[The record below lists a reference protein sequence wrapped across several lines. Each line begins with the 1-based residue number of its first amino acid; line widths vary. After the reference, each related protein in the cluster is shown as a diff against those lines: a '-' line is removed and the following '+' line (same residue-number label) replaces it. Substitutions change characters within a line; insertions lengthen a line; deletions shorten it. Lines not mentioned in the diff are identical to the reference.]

1 MGIESIPAS
10 SVMTRNVITETHD
23 QNIQAACKIMNEN
36 NIGSVIIVKGSSAS
50 TNKRAYSNNNQE
62 PLGIITERDVVR
74 LMGLLQPHVLNIPL
88 RDLMSKPIITLSA
101 NNSIKDAIHAM
112 KLNNIRRLLIVENG
126 KMEGIITGKDIFK
139 AIINNRALIPD
150 LFVTGSQPTMDQGT
164 LFDQFSEYWLS
175 DGLQKI

>member
-10 SVMTRNVITETHD
+10 SVMTRNVITETDD
-23 QNIQAACKIMNEN
+23 QNIQAACKIMSER

-50 TNKRAYSNNNQE
+50 PNKRAYSNNNQE

-74 LMGLLQPHVLNIPL
+74 LMGLLQPHLLDIPL

-101 NNSIKDAIHAM
+101 NNSIKDAMQAM
-112 KLNNIRRLLIVENG
+112 KLNNIRRLLIVEKR

-150 LFVTGSQPTMDQGT
+150 LFITGSQPPMDQGT
-164 LFDQFSEYWLS
+164 LFDQFSEYWS
-175 DGLQKI
+175 NSLQRI